1 MKALQCFAK
10 KGELSL
16 ENVAKP
22 TIDKPDDILIKVGYA
37 GLCGTDLH
45 IMSGE
50 FAVVGDKKVTL
61 CHEFSGTVVDLGT
74 DAAKKFKVGDR
85 VGVDP
90 NRPCHTCQFCVRGQ
104 VHFCQDGGCR
114 DATGIFR
121 DGGLAEF
128 CQVPAEQVFLLPSSV
143 SLQSG
148 ALCEPLSC
156 ILHGWERL
164 MAKSPV
170 QPDSRILITGAGIIG
185 NLWVTMFHY
194 HGFRDVT
201 VSEPADGRRNITK
214 RLETGFN
221 MVIPKDLAA
230 QEEGTD
236 AEQFGFDVIIECSGF
251 PPALEQA
258 MSWTK
263 RGATIMIFGCAP
275 PGKSVKICPEEIF
288 RKELTILGSLIN
300 PCTYS
305 RAVTLAAN
313 LGERYLAYDKLG
325 VKTFN
330 IEDYEEA
337 INQLKQG
344 KIAKAVFSM
353 S

>member
-1 MKALQCFAK
+1 MRALQCLAT

-16 ENVAKP
+16 EDVLVP
-22 TIDKPDDILIKVGYA
+22 VVSREDDVLIKVGFA

-50 FAVVGDKKVTL
+50 FAVCGEAKVTL
-61 CHEFSGTVVDLGT
+61 SHEFSGTVVELGSE
-74 DAAKKFKVGDR
+74 AAKKFKVGDR

-121 DGGLAEF
+121 DGGLADF
-128 CQVPAEQVFLLPSSV
+128 CQVPAEQVFLLPGSV

-185 NLWVTMFHY
+185 NLWVAMFHY

-201 VSEPADGRRNITK
+201 VSEPAEGRRQITEK
-214 RLETGFN
+214 LETGFK
-221 MVIPKDLAA
+221 MVTPGDLAA
-230 QEEGTD
+230 QEEGKD
-236 AEQFGFDVIIECSGF
+236 AEQFGFDIIIECSGF

-258 MSWTK
+258 IAWTK
-263 RGATIMIFGCAP
+263 RGATVMIFGCAP
-275 PGKSVKICPEEIF
+275 PGKYVKICPEEIF
-288 RKELTILGSLIN
+288 RKELTIMGSLIN
-300 PCTYS
+300 PSTYS
-305 RAVTLAAN
+305 RAVRLAAN
-313 LGERYLAYDKLG
+313 LGERYLAYDKMG
-325 VKTFN
+325 VKVFTL
-330 IEDYEEA
+330 EQYQEA
-337 INQLKQG
+337 IEQLRHGQ
-344 KIAKAVFSM
+344 IAKAVFDM